1 MTYIFRFIIIHERIY
16 FKIKMDQY
24 NISLNELKNLEKE
37 IKDCIRQLKENQ
49 EENTVRLELQAKK
62 KLDEYSSK
70 FVKLFN
76 EYQSPKAK
84 GNL

>member
-1 MTYIFRFIIIHERIY
+1 
-16 FKIKMDQY
+16 MDQY
-24 NISLNELKNLEKE
+24 NLTLNELKTLEKDIQE
-37 IKDCIRQLKENQ
+37 HIRQLKEKQ
-49 EENTVRLELQAKK
+49 EENTVKTEQATKK

-70 FVKLFN
+70 YVKLFN

>member
-1 MTYIFRFIIIHERIY
+1 
-16 FKIKMDQY
+16 MDQY
-24 NISLNELKNLEKE
+24 NLSLNEMRNLEKD

-49 EENTVRLELQAKK
+49 EENTVRLEQQTKK

-70 FVKLFN
+70 VIKLFN

-84 GNL
+84 ANL